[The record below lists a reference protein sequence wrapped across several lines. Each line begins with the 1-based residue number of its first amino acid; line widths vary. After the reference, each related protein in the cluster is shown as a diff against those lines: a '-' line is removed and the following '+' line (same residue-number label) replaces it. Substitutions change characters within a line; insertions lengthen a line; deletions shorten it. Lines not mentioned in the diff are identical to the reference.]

1 MQIITE
7 RGAQNEALYSPEN
20 KQMLEVGRKG
30 KEKVLQRVG
39 AVLKT
44 KQKLPWHWK
53 RLQIQNNSSLQTI
66 NCIHQNH

>member
-39 AVLKT
+39 AVLKNET
-44 KQKLPWHWK
+44 KTALALETSADSKQ
-53 RLQIQNNSSLQTI
+53 LQFTD
-66 NCIHQNH
+66 H